1 MRTVFPYVRDTQV
14 NTILE
19 NQMGENFLGSFHVD
33 EVSNL
38 FVGKKTAG
46 FLFSI
51 MPSESISEM
60 KMGHLIAVYIQ
71 ESDVSMWFDTSGE
84 HPYLK
89 THLDFLRKNSSASY
103 FASKATQSDFV
114 NKVCGQYS
122 VSFLL

>member
-1 MRTVFPYVRDTQV
+1 MRSIRDTQV

-60 KMGHLIAVYIQ
+60 KMGHLIAF
-71 ESDVSMWFDTSGE
+71 SFK
-84 HPYLK
+84 K
-89 THLDFLRKNSSASY
+89 TAFQCGLIPR
-103 FASKATQSDFV
+103 V
-114 NKVCGQYS
+114 NTRI
-122 VSFLL
+122 